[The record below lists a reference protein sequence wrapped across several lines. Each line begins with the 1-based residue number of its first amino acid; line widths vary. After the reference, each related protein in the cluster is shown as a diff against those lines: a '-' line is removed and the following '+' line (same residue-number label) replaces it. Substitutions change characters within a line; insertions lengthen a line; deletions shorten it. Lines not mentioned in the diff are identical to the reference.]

1 MRNHK
6 AQVWKRNTPRQAAKT
21 VKRSVNAVLMRTYL
35 SRCHMCIMLCS
46 EHAHAL
52 VLHNLQHKAT
62 IYTRMH
68 HTHKR
73 THTLTSVLLQELLL
87 RLQHKLTIYIQSLKK
102 RTYKHEHTHSP
113 VCFCR
118 NSSSGCSTNSQ
129 YTYNRSKSAHTNTN
143 THTGVLLQE
152 LLLRLQHKLTIYI
165 QSLKKRTQTHTHTHQ
180 CAPAG
185 TPPQAAAQTRLQ
197 TRPPAH
203 ALHPVGLL
211 AWEGALPLGARGGL
225 LQAWGA

>member
-102 RTYKHEHTHSP
+102 RT
-113 VCFCR
+113 
-118 NSSSGCSTNSQ
+118 
-129 YTYNRSKSAHTNTN
+129 
-143 THTGVLLQE
+143 
-152 LLLRLQHKLTIYI
+152 
-165 QSLKKRTQTHTHTHQ
+165 QTHTHTHQ